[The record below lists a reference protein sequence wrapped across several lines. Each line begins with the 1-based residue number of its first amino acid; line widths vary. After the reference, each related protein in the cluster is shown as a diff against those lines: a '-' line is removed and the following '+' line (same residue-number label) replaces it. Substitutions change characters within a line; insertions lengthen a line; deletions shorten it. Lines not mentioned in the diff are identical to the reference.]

1 MNEEPRYNE
10 TYYKFT
16 QFNSCIIDLDSGT
29 QTSLADICPPICWEA
44 IFGNENPVEIEV
56 GCGKGRFLLE
66 AARQHPEINYLG
78 IERAPKYVRQT
89 LQRFQ
94 KYIKHTNLRTG
105 RLEASLFPNVQ
116 LAWSDAARFVECY
129 VAEACVQAYH
139 VYFPDPW
146 PKKRQH
152 KRRIFRNETWLRG
165 IERTLYPSGGR
176 LYVVTDYGEYFD
188 EIRCR
193 LNQSTCLVET
203 PPTCD
208 QTEHIQT
215 NFEMKYLAEGRKI
228 FRAVFE
234 KPDAQVINLKE

>member
-16 QFNSCIIDLDSGT
+16 QFDSCIIDLDSGA
-29 QTSLADICPPICWEA
+29 QTSLEDIRPPICWKA
-44 IFGNENPVEIEV
+44 IFGNENPVEIEI

-66 AARQHPEINYLG
+66 AARQHPEINYVG
-78 IERAPKYVRQT
+78 VERAPKYVRRIQ
-89 LQRFQ
+89 QRFQ
-94 KYIKHTNLRTG
+94 KHIKHTGLSAG
-105 RLEASLFPNVQ
+105 RLGGPLFPNVR

-129 VAEACVQAYH
+129 VEEEGVQAYH

-152 KRRIFRNETWLRG
+152 KRRLFRNDLWMRG
-165 IERTLYPSGGR
+165 IERSLSSSTGR

-188 EIRCR
+188 EIRFR
-193 LNQSTCLVET
+193 INQSTCLVET
-203 PPTCD
+203 TSTRI
-208 QTEHIQT
+208 QKEHIQT

-228 FRAVFE
+228 YRAVFE
-234 KPDAQVINLKE
+234 KPGA

>member
-16 QFNSCIIDLDSGT
+16 QFDSCIIDLDSGEK
-29 QTSLADICPPICWEA
+29 TSLDDIRPPICWKA
-44 IFGNENPVEIEV
+44 IFGNENPVEIEI

-78 IERAPKYVRQT
+78 VERAPKYVRRIQ
-89 LQRFQ
+89 QRFQ
-94 KYIKHTNLRTG
+94 KHIKHTGLHTG
-105 RLEASLFPNVQ
+105 RLDGPLFPNVR

-129 VAEACVQAYH
+129 VEEEGVQAYH

-152 KRRIFRNETWLRG
+152 KRRLFRNEIWLRS
-165 IERTLYPSGGR
+165 IERSLYSSSGR

-188 EIRCR
+188 EIRFR
-193 LNQSTCLVET
+193 IDQSTRLVEST
-203 PPTCD
+203 SMCI
-208 QTEHIQT
+208 QKEHIQS

-228 FRAVFE
+228 YRAVFE
-234 KPDAQVINLKE
+234 KPDG

>member
-16 QFNSCIIDLDSGT
+16 QFNSCIIDLDSGA
-29 QTSLADICPPICWEA
+29 QTSLDDIQPPICWKT
-44 IFGNENPVEIEV
+44 IFGNENPVEIEI

-78 IERAPKYVRQT
+78 VERAPKYVRRIQ
-89 LQRFQ
+89 QRFQ
-94 KYIKHTNLRTG
+94 KHIKHTGHSTS
-105 RLEASLFPNVQ
+105 RLEGPLFPNVR

-129 VAEACVQAYH
+129 VEEEGVQAYH

-152 KRRIFRNETWLRG
+152 KRRLFRNDIWLRG
-165 IERTLYPSGGR
+165 IERSLSSSTGR

-188 EIRCR
+188 EIRFR
-193 LNQSTCLVET
+193 INQSTCLVEST
-203 PPTCD
+203 SMRI
-208 QTEHIQT
+208 QKEHIQT

-228 FRAVFE
+228 YRAVFE
-234 KPDAQVINLKE
+234 KPDA

>member
-10 TYYKFT
+10 TFYKFT

-29 QTSLADICPPICWEA
+29 KISLDDIRPPICWKT

-78 IERAPKYVRQT
+78 VERAPKYIRQT
-89 LQRFQ
+89 QQRFQ
-94 KYIKHTNLRTG
+94 KHIKHTG
-105 RLEASLFPNVQ
+105 RRAGGLEGSLFPNAR
-116 LAWSDAARFVECY
+116 LAWSDAARFVDCY
-129 VAEACVQAYH
+129 VPEKCVQVYH

-152 KRRIFRNETWLRG
+152 KRRLFRNSTWLRG
-165 IERTLYPSGGR
+165 LERTLYPNGGR
-176 LYVVTDYGEYFD
+176 LHVVTDYGEYFD
-188 EIRCR
+188 EIRYR
-193 LNQSTCLVET
+193 LGQSTCLVET
-203 PPTCD
+203 TSTLT

-215 NFEMKYLAEGRKI
+215 SFEMKYLAEGRKI
-228 FRAVFE
+228 YRAVFE
-234 KPDAQVINLKE
+234 RSVA

>member
-16 QFNSCIIDLDSGT
+16 QFNSCIIDLDSGA
-29 QTSLADICPPICWEA
+29 QTSLDDIQPPICWKA
-44 IFGNENPVEIEV
+44 IFGNENPVEIEI

-66 AARQHPEINYLG
+66 VARQHPEINYVG
-78 IERAPKYVRQT
+78 VERAPKYVRRIQ
-89 LQRFQ
+89 QRFQ
-94 KYIKHTNLRTG
+94 KHIKHTGLSTG
-105 RLEASLFPNVQ
+105 RLEGPLFRNVR

-129 VAEACVQAYH
+129 IEEEGVQAYH

-152 KRRIFRNETWLRG
+152 KRRLFRNEIWLRG
-165 IERTLYPSGGR
+165 IERSLYPSTGR

-188 EIRCR
+188 EIRFR
-193 LNQSTCLVET
+193 INQSTCLVEST
-203 PPTCD
+203 SMRI
-208 QTEHIQT
+208 QKEHIQT

-228 FRAVFE
+228 YRAVFE
-234 KPDAQVINLKE
+234 KPDA